1 MSLKVVLRRQA
12 RAEFDEAFDW
22 YESQKPGLGAEFAE
36 HVQAVF
42 DRISAMPELH
52 AVVYRD
58 IRKALVR
65 KFPYSVF
72 YRIKPGR
79 VIVLAVFHGKRDPN
93 IWKTRG

>member
-1 MSLKVVLRRQA
+1 M
-12 RAEFDEAFDW
+12 
-22 YESQKPGLGAEFAE
+22 GLGVEFAE

-42 DRISAMPELH
+42 DRISAMPELLH

-58 IRKALVR
+58 MRKALVR

-79 VIVLAVFHGKRDPN
+79 VIVLAVFHGKQDPN